1 MKRIFYLTAILI
13 LSAGVLQGCSAKK
26 QKSQI
31 KVTSRQDDI
40 SQVSKAQKIEIVSC
54 RDRKTIAV
62 LKNKDDILKLIGELK
77 IDEWKSVREIPAEEK
92 AAYRCL
98 LYQAETKK
106 LNEDSKGSMVK
117 MGSLTF
123 YKDSAYSSVKI
134 LGLQLKFKITA
145 DAESILENFS
155 HADKPLKE

>member
-62 LKNKDDILKLIGELK
+62 LKNKDDIRKLGELK

>member
-26 QKSQI
+26 QKSQV

-62 LKNKDDILKLIGELK
+62 LKNKDDIRKLIGELK
-77 IDEWKSVREIPAEEK
+77 LSLIHISTKDRGSEVTD
-92 AAYRCL
+92 AYRGWL
-98 LYQAETKK
+98 GRWLW
-106 LNEDSKGSMVK
+106 GS
-117 MGSLTF
+117 GF
-123 YKDSAYSSVKI
+123 CAGQYF
-134 LGLQLKFKITA
+134 Q
-145 DAESILENFS
+145 
-155 HADKPLKE
+155 

>member
-13 LSAGVLQGCSAKK
+13 LSAGVLQGCAAKK

-40 SQVSKAQKIEIVSC
+40 SQVIKAQKIDIVSC

-62 LKNKDDILKLIGELK
+62 LKNKDDIRKLIGELK